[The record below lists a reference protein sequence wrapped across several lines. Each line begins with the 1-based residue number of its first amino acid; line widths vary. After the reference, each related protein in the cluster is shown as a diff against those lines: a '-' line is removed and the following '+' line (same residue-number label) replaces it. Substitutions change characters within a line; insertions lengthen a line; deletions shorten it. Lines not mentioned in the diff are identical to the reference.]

1 MISPVFSFGY
11 TQSLKRRSA
20 FTLIELLVVIAIIAI
35 LIGLLL
41 PAVQKVRAAA
51 ARMQSA
57 NNLKQISLANH
68 SYHDANSKLPPLAGP
83 LPPGNGWVSVHF
95 FLLPYI
101 EQDNVYSLG
110 VANGGA
116 WNGGAASAGSKKI
129 KTYLSPRDTSNPP
142 EAWRESNGG
151 TWGIC
156 NYAANHAIFGV
167 PGGGDTNSRM
177 TLQGIGDG
185 TSNTVGFGE
194 QYGVCG
200 TGETDTTMGSQ
211 YYNKLWAYNV
221 TWRWERGPYFD
232 TRIMSNNTINPD
244 ANSTAATPQIQP
256 TIANCNPYL
265 LQAMDAAG
273 CQVGLMDGSVRQVSS
288 SVSGST
294 WVRAIWPR
302 DGLVL
307 GGDW

>member
-1 MISPVFSFGY
+1 M
-11 TQSLKRRSA
+11 TSLTRASAPRRRDG

-41 PAVQKVRAAA
+41 PAVQKVRSAA

-57 NNLKQISLANH
+57 NNLKQMGLACH
-68 SYHDANSKLPPLAGP
+68 SYHDVANSLPPLAAP
-83 LPPGNGWVSVHF
+83 LPPGNGLVSVHF

-101 EQDNVYSLG
+101 EQDNVFKLG

-129 KTYLSPRDTSNPP
+129 KTYISPRDPSNPP
-142 EAWRESNGG
+142 EVWRESNGG
-151 TWGIC
+151 TWGIS

-167 PGGGDTNSRM
+167 PGGSNTESKM
-177 TLQGIGDG
+177 TLQGMTDG

-200 TGETDTTMGSQ
+200 TGETDTTIGSP
-211 YYNKLWAYNV
+211 YFHKLWAYNV
-221 TWRWERGPYFD
+221 TWKWERGPYFD
-232 TRIMSNNTINPD
+232 TRIMSNNTITPN
-244 ANSTAATPQIQP
+244 ATSTAAVPQAQP

-265 LQAMDAAG
+265 LQAMDAGG
-273 CQVGLMDGSVRQVSS
+273 CQVGLMDGSVRTVSTG
-288 SVSGST
+288 VSGST
-294 WVRAIWPR
+294 WVKAIWPS
-302 DGLVL
+302 DGMVL
-307 GGDW
+307 GSDW

>member
-1 MISPVFSFGY
+1 MSSPVFS
-11 TQSLKRRSA
+11 TRRLQPPRRRA

-57 NNLKQISLANH
+57 NNLKQITLGCHN
-68 SYHDANSKLPPLAGP
+68 YHDANGRLPPLAGP

-101 EQDNVYSLG
+101 EQDNVYKLG
-110 VANGGA
+110 VAEGGA
-116 WNGGAASAGSKKI
+116 WTGTAAAAGAKKI

-142 EAWRESNGG
+142 DTWVESNGG
-151 TWGIC
+151 TWAHC

-167 PGGGDTNSRM
+167 PGGGDTDSHL

-194 QYGVCG
+194 QYAVCG
-200 TGETDTTMGSQ
+200 TGEWDTTSGSPDFH
-211 YYNKLWAYNV
+211 KLWAYNV
-221 TWRWERGPYFD
+221 TWAWQRGPYFD
-232 TRIMSNNTINPD
+232 TRIMSNNTITPD

-256 TIANCNPYL
+256 TVANCNPYL
-265 LQAMDAAG
+265 IQAMDAAG
-273 CQVGLMDGSVRQVSS
+273 CQVGLMDGSVRTVSS
-288 SVSGST
+288 GVSGST
-294 WVRAIWPR
+294 WVRAIWPQ

-307 GGDW
+307 GSDW

>member
-1 MISPVFSFGY
+1 MARIRSFRQG
-11 TQSLKRRSA
+11 

-57 NNLKQISLANH
+57 NNLKQIGLAVHN
-68 SYHDANSKLPPLAGP
+68 YHGANNRLPPLAGP

-101 EQDNVYSLG
+101 EQDNVYQLG

-129 KTYLSPRDTSNPP
+129 KTFISPRDPSNPP
-142 EAWRESNGG
+142 DVWRESNGG
-151 TWGIC
+151 TWGIS

-167 PGGGDTNSRM
+167 PGSGNTDSRM
-177 TLQGIGDG
+177 TLQSISDG

-200 TGETDTTMGSQ
+200 TGEWDTTMGSPNF
-211 YYNKLWAYNV
+211 NKLWAYNV
-221 TWRWERGPYFD
+221 TWAWQRGPYFD
-232 TRIMSNNTINPD
+232 TRIMSNNTTNPID
-244 ANSTAATPQIQP
+244 TSTAAPPQIQP
-256 TIANCNPYL
+256 TVANCNPYL
-265 LQAMDAAG
+265 LQSMDAAG
-273 CQVGLMDGSVRQVSS
+273 CMVGLLDGSVRLVPSNI
-288 SVSGST
+288 SGTS
-294 WVRAIWPR
+294 WVRVIWPN
-302 DGLVL
+302 DGLVV
-307 GGDW
+307 GSDW